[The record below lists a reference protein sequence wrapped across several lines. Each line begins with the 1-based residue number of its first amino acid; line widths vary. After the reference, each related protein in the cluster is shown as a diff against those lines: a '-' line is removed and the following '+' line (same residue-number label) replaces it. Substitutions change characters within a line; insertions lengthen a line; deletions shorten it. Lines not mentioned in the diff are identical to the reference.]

1 MDIIYQHLS
10 QQQIGPALFTGFD
23 RWQNVT
29 RCWRKEN
36 GSWVLRDIA
45 FIDDWSEEEYTY
57 LYDCLKNTLNTG
69 GDVIAALEGN
79 RLLGFASVENQPF
92 GPQNEYRQLS
102 SLHVSNGMRGHGIGS
117 HLFAMSCLAAAQ
129 RGAKKLYLSGHSAE
143 ETQAFYRAMGCV
155 EAAWYH
161 SELVA
166 AEPCDCQLERQ
177 LCNTLPFPGEDAEET
192 QAFYRAMGCVEAAWY
207 HSELVAAEPCD
218 CQLERQLCNTLP
230 FPGEDFAT
238 DRTDESQ
245 ATQIFLREVSC
256 TESILSQLIG
266 LSQEWEEE
274 GSIHGY
280 HKNEPDD
287 IEGNRIF
294 AAFRGE
300 QMIGYLFGKM
310 QETQKDS
317 SIMPAGTHCFEI
329 EEIYVQ
335 PALRSSGIGS
345 RLFQLAQLAVTGE
358 AQMLTLSTSTKNYQQ
373 LAVTGEAQMLTLS
386 TSTKNYQA
394 ILHFYI
400 EQMGMQ
406 FWNARLFKPL

>member
-1 MDIIYQHLS
+1 
-10 QQQIGPALFTGFD
+10 
-23 RWQNVT
+23 
-29 RCWRKEN
+29 
-36 GSWVLRDIA
+36 
-45 FIDDWSEEEYTY
+45 
-57 LYDCLKNTLNTG
+57 
-69 GDVIAALEGN
+69 
-79 RLLGFASVENQPF
+79 
-92 GPQNEYRQLS
+92 
-102 SLHVSNGMRGHGIGS
+102 
-117 HLFAMSCLAAAQ
+117 
-129 RGAKKLYLSGHSAE
+129 
-143 ETQAFYRAMGCV
+143 MGCL

-161 SELVA
+161 PELVA

-177 LCNTLPFPGEDAEET
+177 LCG
-192 QAFYRAMGCVEAAWY
+192 V
-207 HSELVAAEPCD
+207 
-218 CQLERQLCNTLP
+218 LP

-256 TESILSQLIG
+256 TEPVLSQLIG

-317 SIMPAGTHCFEI
+317 SIMPAGTRCFEI

-358 AQMLTLSTSTKNYQQ
+358 AQMLTLSTP
-373 LAVTGEAQMLTLS
+373 
-386 TSTKNYQA
+386 TKNYQA

-406 FWNARLFKPL
+406 FWSARLFKPL

>member
-1 MDIIYQHLS
+1 MDIIYQHLT
-10 QQQIGPALFTGFD
+10 QQQIGPELFSGFD

-45 FIDDWSEEEYTY
+45 FIDDWNEEEYIF

-92 GPQNEYRQLS
+92 GPQNEYLQLS
-102 SLHVSNGMRGHGIGS
+102 SLHVSNGMRGRGIGS

-143 ETQAFYRAMGCV
+143 ETQAFYCAMGCV

-161 SELVA
+161 PELVA

-177 LCNTLPFPGEDAEET
+177 LCG
-192 QAFYRAMGCVEAAWY
+192 V
-207 HSELVAAEPCD
+207 
-218 CQLERQLCNTLP
+218 LP

-256 TESILSQLIG
+256 TEPVLSQLIG

-317 SIMPAGTHCFEI
+317 SIMPAGTRCFEI

-358 AQMLTLSTSTKNYQQ
+358 AQMLTLSTSTKNYQ
-373 LAVTGEAQMLTLS
+373 
-386 TSTKNYQA
+386 A

-406 FWNARLFKPL
+406 FWSARLFKPL

>member
-1 MDIIYQHLS
+1 MEITYQHLT
-10 QQQIGPALFTGFD
+10 QQQIGPELFFGIRPLAKCYPLLEKGKRQLGASGHRLHRRLERRRIHLFV
-23 RWQNVT
+23 R
-29 RCWRKEN
+29 
-36 GSWVLRDIA
+36 L
-45 FIDDWSEEEYTY
+45 
-57 LYDCLKNTLNTG
+57 LKNTLNTG

-92 GPQNEYRQLS
+92 GPQNEYLQLS

-117 HLFAMSCLAAAQ
+117 HLFAMSCLSAAQ
-129 RGAKKLYLSGHSAE
+129 RGAKKLYLSGHS
-143 ETQAFYRAMGCV
+143 
-155 EAAWYH
+155 
-161 SELVA
+161 
-166 AEPCDCQLERQ
+166 
-177 LCNTLPFPGEDAEET
+177 AEET

-245 ATQIFLREVSC
+245 ATQIFLQEVSC

-345 RLFQLAQLAVTGE
+345 RLFQLAQLAVTE
-358 AQMLTLSTSTKNYQQ
+358 KHRCS
-373 LAVTGEAQMLTLS
+373 
-386 TSTKNYQA
+386 
-394 ILHFYI
+394 
-400 EQMGMQ
+400 
-406 FWNARLFKPL
+406 P

>member
-45 FIDDWSEEEYTY
+45 FIDDWNEEEYTY

-92 GPQNEYRQLS
+92 GPQDEYLQLS
-102 SLHVSNGMRGHGIGS
+102 SLHVSNGMRGRGIGS
-117 HLFAMSCLAAAQ
+117 HLFAMSCLSAAQ

-161 SELVA
+161 PQLVA

-177 LCNTLPFPGEDAEET
+177 LCNA
-192 QAFYRAMGCVEAAWY
+192 
-207 HSELVAAEPCD
+207 
-218 CQLERQLCNTLP
+218 LP
-230 FPGEDFAT
+230 FPGEDFVT
-238 DRTDESQ
+238 DRTDESLS
-245 ATQIFLREVSC
+245 TQIFLREVSC
-256 TESILSQLIG
+256 TEPVLSQLIG
-266 LSQEWEEE
+266 LSQEWEKED
-274 GSIHGY
+274 STRGY

-294 AAFRGE
+294 AAFRGDRI
-300 QMIGYLFGKM
+300 IGYLFGKM
-310 QETQKDS
+310 QETEKNS
-317 SIMPAGTHCFEI
+317 SIMPAGTRCFEI

-358 AQMLTLSTSTKNYQQ
+358 AQMLTLSTSTKND
-373 LAVTGEAQMLTLS
+373 
-386 TSTKNYQA
+386 QA
-394 ILHFYI
+394 ILRVYI

-406 FWNARLFKPL
+406 FWNARLFKPLQ

>member
-1 MDIIYQHLS
+1 MDIIYQHLT
-10 QQQIGPALFTGFD
+10 QQQIGPELFSGFD

-45 FIDDWSEEEYTY
+45 FIDDWNEEEYIF
-57 LYDCLKNTLNTG
+57 LYDCLKNTFNTG

-92 GPQNEYRQLS
+92 GPQNEYLQLS
-102 SLHVSNGMRGHGIGS
+102 SLHVSNGMRGRGIGS

-143 ETQAFYRAMGCV
+143 ETQAFYRARGCV

-161 SELVA
+161 PELVA

-177 LCNTLPFPGEDAEET
+177 LCG
-192 QAFYRAMGCVEAAWY
+192 V
-207 HSELVAAEPCD
+207 
-218 CQLERQLCNTLP
+218 LP

-256 TESILSQLIG
+256 TEPVLSQLIG

-317 SIMPAGTHCFEI
+317 SIMPAGTRCFEI

-358 AQMLTLSTSTKNYQQ
+358 AQMLTLSTP
-373 LAVTGEAQMLTLS
+373 
-386 TSTKNYQA
+386 TKNYQA

-406 FWNARLFKPL
+406 FWSARLFKPL

>member
-1 MDIIYQHLS
+1 MEITYQHLT
-10 QQQIGPALFTGFD
+10 QQQIGPELFSGFD

-36 GSWVLRDIA
+36 GSWVLRDIS
-45 FIDDWSEEEYTY
+45 FIDDWNEEEYTF

-79 RLLGFASVENQPF
+79 RLLGFSSVENQPF
-92 GPQNEYRQLS
+92 GPQNEYLQLS
-102 SLHVSNGMRGHGIGS
+102 SLHVSNGMRGRGIGS

-161 SELVA
+161 PELVA

-177 LCNTLPFPGEDAEET
+177 LCG
-192 QAFYRAMGCVEAAWY
+192 V
-207 HSELVAAEPCD
+207 
-218 CQLERQLCNTLP
+218 LP

-245 ATQIFLREVSC
+245 ATQIFLREVSW
-256 TESILSQLIG
+256 TEPVLSQLIG

-317 SIMPAGTHCFEI
+317 SIMPAGTRCFEI

-358 AQMLTLSTSTKNYQQ
+358 AQMLTLSTSTKNYQ
-373 LAVTGEAQMLTLS
+373 
-386 TSTKNYQA
+386 A

>member
-92 GPQNEYRQLS
+92 GPQDEYLQLS

-117 HLFAMSCLAAAQ
+117 HLFAMSCLSAAQ
-129 RGAKKLYLSGHSAE
+129 RGANKLYLSGHSAE

-161 SELVA
+161 PQLVA

-177 LCNTLPFPGEDAEET
+177 LCNA
-192 QAFYRAMGCVEAAWY
+192 
-207 HSELVAAEPCD
+207 
-218 CQLERQLCNTLP
+218 LP
-230 FPGEDFAT
+230 FPGEDFVT
-238 DRTDESQ
+238 DRTDESFS
-245 ATQIFLREVSC
+245 TQIFLREVNC
-256 TESILSQLIG
+256 TEPVLSQLIG
-266 LSQEWEEE
+266 LSQEWEKE

-287 IEGNRIF
+287 IEGKRIF
-294 AAFRGE
+294 AAFRGDRI
-300 QMIGYLFGKM
+300 IGYLFGKM
-310 QETQKDS
+310 QETEKNS
-317 SIMPAGTHCFEI
+317 SVMPAGTRCFEI

-358 AQMLTLSTSTKNYQQ
+358 AQMLTLSTSTKNYQ
-373 LAVTGEAQMLTLS
+373 
-386 TSTKNYQA
+386 A

-406 FWNARLFKPL
+406 FWSARLFKPLQ

>member
-1 MDIIYQHLS
+1 MDIIYQHLT
-10 QQQIGPALFTGFD
+10 QQQIGPELFSGFD

-45 FIDDWSEEEYTY
+45 FIDDWNEEEYIF

-92 GPQNEYRQLS
+92 GPQNEYLQLS
-102 SLHVSNGMRGHGIGS
+102 SLHVSNGMRGRGIGS

-161 SELVA
+161 PELVA

-177 LCNTLPFPGEDAEET
+177 LCG
-192 QAFYRAMGCVEAAWY
+192 V
-207 HSELVAAEPCD
+207 
-218 CQLERQLCNTLP
+218 LP

-256 TESILSQLIG
+256 TEPVLSQLIG

-317 SIMPAGTHCFEI
+317 SIMPAGTRCFEI

-358 AQMLTLSTSTKNYQQ
+358 AQMLDRKS
-373 LAVTGEAQMLTLS
+373 VV
-386 TSTKNYQA
+386 
-394 ILHFYI
+394 
-400 EQMGMQ
+400 
-406 FWNARLFKPL
+406 

>member
-1 MDIIYQHLS
+1 MEITYQHLT
-10 QQQIGPALFTGFD
+10 QQQIGPELFSGFD

-45 FIDDWSEEEYTY
+45 FIDDWNEEEYTF

-92 GPQNEYRQLS
+92 GSQDEYLQLS
-102 SLHVSNGMRGHGIGS
+102 SLHVSNGLRGRGIGS
-117 HLFAMSCLAAAQ
+117 HLFAMSCLSAAQ

-161 SELVA
+161 PQLVA

-177 LCNTLPFPGEDAEET
+177 LCNA
-192 QAFYRAMGCVEAAWY
+192 
-207 HSELVAAEPCD
+207 
-218 CQLERQLCNTLP
+218 LP
-230 FPGEDFAT
+230 FPGEDFVT

-287 IEGNRIF
+287 IESNRIF

-358 AQMLTLSTSTKNYQQ
+358 AQMLTLSTSTKNYQ
-373 LAVTGEAQMLTLS
+373 
-386 TSTKNYQA
+386 A

>member
-1 MDIIYQHLS
+1 MDIIYQHLT
-10 QQQIGPALFTGFD
+10 QQQIGPELFSGFD

-45 FIDDWSEEEYTY
+45 FIDDWNEEEYIF

-92 GPQNEYRQLS
+92 GPQNEYLQLS
-102 SLHVSNGMRGHGIGS
+102 SLHVSNGMRGRGIGS

-155 EAAWYH
+155 KAAWYH
-161 SELVA
+161 PELVA

-177 LCNTLPFPGEDAEET
+177 LCG
-192 QAFYRAMGCVEAAWY
+192 V
-207 HSELVAAEPCD
+207 
-218 CQLERQLCNTLP
+218 LP

-256 TESILSQLIG
+256 TEPVLSQLIG

-317 SIMPAGTHCFEI
+317 SIMPAGTRCFEI
-329 EEIYVQ
+329 EEIYIQ

-358 AQMLTLSTSTKNYQQ
+358 AQMLTLSTSTKNYQ
-373 LAVTGEAQMLTLS
+373 
-386 TSTKNYQA
+386 A

-406 FWNARLFKPL
+406 FWSARLFKPL

>member
-1 MDIIYQHLS
+1 MDIIYQHLT
-10 QQQIGPALFTGFD
+10 QQQIGPELFSGFD

-45 FIDDWSEEEYTY
+45 FIDDWNEEEYIF

-92 GPQNEYRQLS
+92 GPQNEYLQLS
-102 SLHVSNGMRGHGIGS
+102 SLHVSNGMRGRGIGS

-161 SELVA
+161 PELVA

-177 LCNTLPFPGEDAEET
+177 LCG
-192 QAFYRAMGCVEAAWY
+192 V
-207 HSELVAAEPCD
+207 
-218 CQLERQLCNTLP
+218 LP
-230 FPGEDFAT
+230 FPGEDFVT

-256 TESILSQLIG
+256 TEPVLSQLIG

-317 SIMPAGTHCFEI
+317 SIMPAGTRCFEI
-329 EEIYVQ
+329 EEIYIQ

-358 AQMLTLSTSTKNYQQ
+358 AQMLTLSTSTKNYQ
-373 LAVTGEAQMLTLS
+373 
-386 TSTKNYQA
+386 A

-406 FWNARLFKPL
+406 FWSARLFKPL

>member
-29 RCWRKEN
+29 RCWRKEK

-45 FIDDWSEEEYTY
+45 FIDDWNEEEYTY

-69 GDVIAALEGN
+69 GDVIAALDGN

-92 GPQNEYRQLS
+92 GPQDEYLQLS
-102 SLHVSNGMRGHGIGS
+102 SLHVSNGMRGRGIGS
-117 HLFAMSCLAAAQ
+117 HLFAMSCLSAAQ

-161 SELVA
+161 PQLVA

-177 LCNTLPFPGEDAEET
+177 LCNA
-192 QAFYRAMGCVEAAWY
+192 
-207 HSELVAAEPCD
+207 
-218 CQLERQLCNTLP
+218 LP
-230 FPGEDFAT
+230 FPGEDFVT
-238 DRTDESQ
+238 DRTDESLS
-245 ATQIFLREVSC
+245 TQIFLREVSC
-256 TESILSQLIG
+256 TEPVLSQLIG
-266 LSQEWEEE
+266 LSQEWEKE

-300 QMIGYLFGKM
+300 RIIGYLFGKM
-310 QETQKDS
+310 QETEKNS
-317 SIMPAGTHCFEI
+317 SIMPAGTRCFEI

-358 AQMLTLSTSTKNYQQ
+358 AQMLTLSTSTKNYQ
-373 LAVTGEAQMLTLS
+373 
-386 TSTKNYQA
+386 A
-394 ILHFYI
+394 ILRFYI

-406 FWNARLFKPL
+406 FWNARLFKPLQ